1 LGASQPEESAVG
13 IEKQAK
19 QSSSA
24 LSRFLD
30 ERLPQWKA
38 VVEQWTRGLESA
50 QGRGSAVLGR
60 NRASIGCALELR
72 MELDLADTP
81 PRMTE
86 LSYLPIPR
94 CTVLLEAAGFEHTG
108 AADLPAV
115 DTTDPLRLNWAR
127 AHYPISIGDTEHA
140 ALAAC
145 LDLAWFR
152 APIHTW
158 GHERAVDER
167 RSSFAASANSGR
179 FGNDADMMDVLAS
192 CWSTYL
198 ATGRQALLALGE
210 PVVVAPELA
219 NGFGEADL
227 VIGRT
232 LIDVKLAIEPDEED
246 VTTWVRQVL
255 GYVLLDRR
263 NVLHVDQVAI
273 YCGWQ
278 ARLLTYPL
286 ASLLTE
292 ADSRGLRD
300 LETLRVDF
308 HDALRSDLDDYLSR
322 RAHRRATGAT
332 PS

>member
-1 LGASQPEESAVG
+1 MG

-38 VVEQWTRGLESA
+38 VVEQWTRELDSA
-50 QGRGSAVLGR
+50 PGRGSAVLGR
-60 NRASIGCALELR
+60 SRDSIGCALELR
-72 MELDLADTP
+72 MGLDLANTP

-86 LSYLPIPR
+86 LSCLPIAR
-94 CTVLLEAAGFEHTG
+94 CAALLKAAGFEHTG
-108 AADLPAV
+108 ATDLSAI
-115 DTTDPLRLNWAR
+115 DSTDPLQLHWTRTNN
-127 AHYPISIGDTEHA
+127 PISIGEAEHA
-140 ALAAC
+140 ASAAC

-152 APIHTW
+152 QPIRTW
-158 GHERAVDER
+158 GHERPVDER
-167 RSSFAASANSGR
+167 RSLFAMSANNGS
-179 FGNDADMMDVLAS
+179 FGNDADMMEVLAS

-198 ATGRQALLALGE
+198 ATGRQVLLALGE
-210 PVVVAPELA
+210 PVVIAPELA
-219 NGFGEADL
+219 NGFGVADL

-232 LIDVKLAIEPDEED
+232 LIDVKLSIEPTAKDMA
-246 VTTWVRQVL
+246 TWVRQVL
-255 GYVLLDRR
+255 GYVLLDRH

-286 ASLLTE
+286 ASLLAE
-292 ADSRGLRD
+292 ADSHGLRD
-300 LETLRVDF
+300 LETLRVGF
-308 HDALRSDLDDYLSR
+308 YDALRSDLDDYLSR